1 MKSRKKGPNAAGRGF
16 DARRLRPGSV
26 LPTAASALVHSALSH
41 WVFCGVL
48 LWIGAGSGFAQVN
61 PDEILNPQLRAVER
75 TYLRQLEALNRA
87 IRSISFPFSFFL
99 SRYVGL
105 DPQKQVEADTRGL
118 EFVNFHDR
126 VVLKITGNYNA
137 AYNADLL
144 TQNQRA
150 SRAFQEVIVPILQL
164 LPKEIPADVTSDAI
178 GFEISYHVRR
188 QNRSYGY
195 EGKELFVVVFDKTDA
210 FSYINS
216 SRESDQQEILNRSEI
231 YLNGNE
237 YGLALGAREPIS
249 VDALERSVSHK
260 PVPATEKEPESP
272 PSRSDVRLS
281 RIYQDPSPDLRRPG
295 TQTTTGAR
303 PASSRSESTMHPET
317 ETQAAP
323 VAPSTPA
330 DAERLMAKYQSQL
343 DTLAKEGVAK
353 LHFVDYASPS
363 FVIFRDRIFLQLTLR
378 NSLRF
383 DSEKTSIYKRAAQ
396 SFDLFL
402 APQLKPLLVKAPSG
416 AEFDG
421 LDITILN
428 QLDSK
433 PKPFSEAIEFVF
445 PLKALR
451 QFADAEITNQDLINQ
466 SVVLLNGVRIAL
478 DLQQVE

>member
-1 MKSRKKGPNAAGRGF
+1 MKSRKKRPNAAGRVF
-16 DARRLRPGSV
+16 DARRLRPGFV
-26 LPTAASALVHSALSH
+26 RRTAASALVHSALSH
-41 WVFCGVL
+41 WVFCSVL
-48 LWIGAGSGFAQVN
+48 LLIGAGAGFGQVN
-61 PDEILNPQLRAVER
+61 PNEILNPRLKAAERA
-75 TYLRQLEALNRA
+75 YLPQLEALNRA
-87 IRSISFPFSFFL
+87 IRSITFPYSFFL
-99 SRYVGL
+99 SRYAGL
-105 DPQKQVEADTRGL
+105 DSQKQVEADTRGL

-150 SRAFQEVIVPILQL
+150 SRAFQEVIIPILQL

-195 EGKELFVVVFDKTDA
+195 EGKEILVVVFDKADA
-210 FSYINS
+210 FSFINT

-249 VDALERSVSHK
+249 VDALERPLSHK
-260 PVPATEKEPESP
+260 PAPSSEKEPGP
-272 PSRSDVRLS
+272 LPSKSDVRLS
-281 RIYQDPSPDLRRPG
+281 RISQDPSPDLRRPG
-295 TQTTTGAR
+295 PQTTTGAT
-303 PASSRSESTMHPET
+303 PATSRSESTMHSET
-317 ETQAAP
+317 ETQAVPRALC
-323 VAPSTPA
+323 TPA
-330 DAERLMAKYQSQL
+330 DAESLMARYQSQL

-353 LHFVDYASPS
+353 FHFVDYASPS

-402 APQLKPLLVKAPSG
+402 APQLKPLLVEVPSG
-416 AEFDG
+416 AEFEG

-433 PKPFSEAIEFVF
+433 PKPLSEAIEFVC
-445 PLKALR
+445 PLKPLR
-451 QFADAEITNQDLINQ
+451 QFAEAEITNQDLINQ